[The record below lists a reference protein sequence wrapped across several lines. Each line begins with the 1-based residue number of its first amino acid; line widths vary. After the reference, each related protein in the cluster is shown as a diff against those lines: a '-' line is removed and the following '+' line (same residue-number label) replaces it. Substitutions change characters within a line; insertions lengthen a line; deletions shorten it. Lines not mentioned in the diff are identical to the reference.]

1 MAYKESLPDQLMEIV
16 NQARRGENIE
26 NEERE
31 KKEEKEK
38 DREDSKRKEEDAVV
52 HTKNEEQS
60 KAVDCSKSVTTTEGK
75 EKEKEPTLPQTT
87 TTDNT
92 THPHKPNKEEGHH
105 VVIKLQDAK
114 GDLRRF
120 SLPIGEKNAGT
131 FWNLFGLLE
140 AELKIKEELSVH
152 SSGLFQLKY
161 IDDEGDKITIL
172 TGTIPYI
179 TSPLV
184 VLSRSY
190 SFYFKGRIWPKRFDV
205 RKANPLSFPV
215 TFCAST

>member
-1 MAYKESLPDQLMEIV
+1 VDVQDKDGRVALQYALQTGIQVHSNVEELMAYKESLPDQLMEIV
-16 NQARRGENIE
+16 NQARKGENIE

-31 KKEEKEK
+31 KKEEEKEKEKEK
-38 DREDSKRKEEDAVV
+38 DRKSKRKEEDAVV
-52 HTKNEEQS
+52 HNKNEEQS
-60 KAVDCSKSVTTTEGK
+60 KAVDSSKSSTTTEGK
-75 EKEKEPTLPQTT
+75 EKEKEKEPTQPQTT
-87 TTDNT
+87 TDT
-92 THPHKPNKEEGHH
+92 THSRRPNKEEGHH

-131 FWNLFGLLE
+131 FWHLFGLLE

-172 TGTIPYI
+172 TGTIPY
-179 TSPLV
+179 L
-184 VLSRSY
+184 
-190 SFYFKGRIWPKRFDV
+190 
-205 RKANPLSFPV
+205 
-215 TFCAST
+215 